1 MMTLWPA
8 QRLLLSMS
16 LLWQAV
22 PASGGTGRMR
32 QLIVAT
38 IGLVAIVALPAIAV
52 YWARKR
58 WRP

>member
-1 MMTLWPA
+1 MTLWPA
-8 QRLLLSMS
+8 HRLLLSVW
-16 LLWQAV
+16 LFWQTV
-22 PASGGTGRMR
+22 PARGGASRPR

-38 IGLVAIVALPAIAV
+38 IGLAAIVVVPAIAV

>member
-1 MMTLWPA
+1 MMTLWAA

-22 PASGGTGRMR
+22 PARGGTGRMR